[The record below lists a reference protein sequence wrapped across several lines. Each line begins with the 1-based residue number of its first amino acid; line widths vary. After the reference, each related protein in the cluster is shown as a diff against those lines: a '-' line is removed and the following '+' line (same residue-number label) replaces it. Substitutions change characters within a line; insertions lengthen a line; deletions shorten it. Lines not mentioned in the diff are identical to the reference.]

1 MLPTG
6 VVVEILTVPVLQ
18 NPNLTQEKFTTDQNA
33 SFTRKVRGR
42 GRVYRTGDK
51 GYLMG
56 DGTLVVQG
64 RIMGDTQI
72 ELRGF
77 RIKLEDIETTITRE
91 SRGVT
96 LRSVAAIRREGQL
109 SYLVVF
115 VEFADRY
122 PVGERQAYLARLL
135 NELPPPQYMRPNML
149 IPLQNIP
156 LNSHGKVDR
165 LVMTS
170 LDLSSDVANEGV
182 SVDLT
187 LTEKALRDLW
197 LEI

>member
-1 MLPTG
+1 
-6 VVVEILTVPVLQ
+6 
-18 NPNLTQEKFTTDQNA
+18 
-33 SFTRKVRGR
+33 
-42 GRVYRTGDK
+42 
-51 GYLMG
+51 MG
-56 DGTLVVQG
+56 DCTLVVQG

-72 ELRGF
+72 KLRGF
-77 RIKLEDIETTITRE
+77 RVELEDIETSITRA

-96 LRSVAAIRREGQL
+96 LRSVAAIRGEGQL
-109 SYLVVF
+109 SYLVAF
-115 VEFADRY
+115 IEFADRY
-122 PVGERQAYLARLL
+122 PIGEHQAYLARLL
-135 NELPPPQYMRPNML
+135 NELPLPQYMRPNML

-156 LNSHGKVDR
+156 LNSHRKVDR
-165 LVMTS
+165 LAITS